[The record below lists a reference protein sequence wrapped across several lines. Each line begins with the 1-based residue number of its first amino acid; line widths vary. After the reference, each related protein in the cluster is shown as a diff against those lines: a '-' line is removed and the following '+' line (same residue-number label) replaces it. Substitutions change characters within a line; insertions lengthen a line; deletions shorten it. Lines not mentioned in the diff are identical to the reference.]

1 MDLPEQNVNSIYTVV
16 RIIDTDYRGRLFE
29 VVSNTCQRI
38 KVTEEILRGLND
50 ITVVA
55 GVRIGDDIEVLDGV
69 EYEDRRTLKNEE
81 KTVDRKSTTNIT
93 KKKPITVKKSNRDK
107 R

>member
-69 EYEDRRTLKNEE
+69 EYEDRRESKTEE
-81 KTVDRKSTTNIT
+81 KTGARKSTTNNT